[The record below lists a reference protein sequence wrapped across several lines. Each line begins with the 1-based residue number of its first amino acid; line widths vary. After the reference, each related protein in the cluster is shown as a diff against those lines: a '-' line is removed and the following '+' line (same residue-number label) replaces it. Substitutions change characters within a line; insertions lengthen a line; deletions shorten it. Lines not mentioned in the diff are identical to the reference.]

1 LRGIGIRRTAAD
13 TMDLAL
19 HLFASTVL
27 VVLVTVIH
35 GTGVTLADKRLNY
48 KKGEFQRRSLL
59 FVEFHFLVPMAL
71 FLFALHLLEIA
82 IFAAFY
88 MIVGAI
94 GTVEE
99 ALFASAAAYSTL
111 GIAENGIGE
120 WRLVAAFEG
129 LAGFLM
135 IGWSVAIFITE
146 MDRLVRK

>member
-1 LRGIGIRRTAAD
+1 
-13 TMDLAL
+13 MDLAL
-19 HLFASTVL
+19 HLLVSTVM

-48 KKGEFQRRSLL
+48 EKGEYRRRSLL
-59 FVEFHFLVPMAL
+59 FIEFHFLVPMAL

-88 MIVGAI
+88 LAVGAI
-94 GTVEE
+94 GTIED
-99 ALFASAAAYSTL
+99 ALFASAAAYTTL

-120 WRLVAAFEG
+120 WRLVGAFEG

-135 IGWSVAIFITE
+135 IGWSVAVFITE
-146 MDRLVRK
+146 MDRVVRK